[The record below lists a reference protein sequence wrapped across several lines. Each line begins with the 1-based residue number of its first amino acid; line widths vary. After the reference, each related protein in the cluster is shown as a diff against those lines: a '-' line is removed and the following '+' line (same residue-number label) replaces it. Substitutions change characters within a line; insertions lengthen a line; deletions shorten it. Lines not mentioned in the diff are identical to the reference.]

1 MSSLFSPS
9 LKLRRE
15 PPNSLATVM
24 YTDGVTAVMKF
35 RGRTLIANVLDQD
48 EEDPVTAGE
57 TLCLLEHPRG
67 IFHVKRDGFS
77 WYANPLE
84 NWITKGKRACAT
96 LEYFLRKNR
105 KFTPLFLGD
114 DGKLKIKDPS
124 EEEVNLPT
132 WPTGGGGLGVGRD
145 GGTDGGGGGVS
156 SEDEYNA
163 TLPVWITVTP
173 TYKSSGGL
181 ATVRWGSLGEASVTV
196 TGSNGESWSGTSGEQ
211 NVTIS
216 STSRFIARG
225 ASGAE
230 DCAICA
236 VSSSFATY
244 TPAWIVFKPKDF
256 PCAVQIE
263 DYDWSDHFNVSGTS
277 IGFDI
282 FVGIGSDFTIL
293 PITLEGWKTTKTT
306 YKDLIDRGGSSAALI
321 YSIDTDQI
329 PNAPFIDE
337 YKKMVGWWDGT
348 CHRRKISIAL
358 NGTSTEVIPTPATIA
373 S

>member
-9 LKLRRE
+9 LTRRKT
-15 PPNSLATVM
+15 PPSSLATVM
-24 YTDGVTAVMKF
+24 HIAGTSAVCQF
-35 RGRTLIANVLDQD
+35 RGRTLTAEVLDQD
-48 EEDPVTAGE
+48 EADPVVVGE
-57 TLCLLEHPRG
+57 QLKILEHPRG
-67 IFHVKRDGFS
+67 VFFVRRAGQS

-84 NWITKGKRACAT
+84 NWIKKGLKANAA
-96 LEYFLRKNR
+96 LEYFLRLNPKYR
-105 KFTPLFLGD
+105 PMWLGT
-114 DGKLKIKDPS
+114 DGKLKTDEKIDDEEWRWDDPKQ
-124 EEEVNLPT
+124 
-132 WPTGGGGLGVGRD
+132 GGGLEIGNEAGP
-145 GGTDGGGGGVS
+145 GGGGGGQ
-156 SEDEYNA
+156 SESDYNA
-163 TLPVWITVTP
+163 SLPVWITCTP
-173 TYKSSGGL
+173 TWSSTSGVV
-181 ATVRWGSLGEASVTV
+181 TIKWGSLGEASVTV

-282 FVGIGSDFTIL
+282 FVGIGSDFTLL
-293 PITLEGWKTTKTT
+293 PITLEGWKTAKTT